1 MISVPRQ
8 LLIQAVFIAVN
19 AIFAALEMA
28 MVSLSSTKL
37 KMLEEEGDKTAT
49 KLLKMLENPSGFLSA
64 IQIAISL
71 SGFLGSAFAA
81 DSLSEPMTEW
91 FLSLGVRMN
100 PQTLN
105 SISVVIITII
115 LTLVTIIFGE
125 LVPKRVAQQKSYQ
138 VAKAFLKL
146 LQVIS
151 TVLKPLIW
159 LTSSATNLILRILHM
174 KTSSEDD
181 QVSEAEIRMMVE
193 TGGDSGTIEED
204 EKEMIQNIFE
214 FNDISVSE
222 IMTRIGDVNY
232 FSVDDDDETIINTIK
247 ESGNS
252 RYPVYEGDVNN
263 IIGILNARDFL
274 INRTSGSRKSVRD
287 MLRRAYFVPESIKAD
302 QLFSDMQKKKVHISI
317 VIDEYGET
325 RGIITLE
332 DLLEEIVGNIY
343 DEFDEAEAPEI
354 ERLGENRWRVSGT
367 LTIED
372 LEDELDV
379 KIPDERDYDTVG
391 GMVFSCLHEI
401 PSDGQTFTIEVNGLR
416 ITVTQVEDKRIAQA
430 VVEKI
435 IPPVEEADD
444 KTQAGKRKEKEK
456 DE

>member
-8 LLIQAVFIAVN
+8 LLIQAIFIAIN

-28 MVSLSSTKL
+28 MVSLSTTRL
-37 KMLEEEGDKTAT
+37 KMLEEEGDKAAIR
-49 KLLKMLENPSGFLSA
+49 LLKMLENPAGFLSA
-64 IQIAISL
+64 IQVAISL

-81 DSLSEPMTEW
+81 DSLSEPLTDW
-91 FLSLGVRMN
+91 FISLGLTMI
-100 PQTLN
+100 PYQTLN

-125 LVPKRVAQQKSYQ
+125 LVPKRIAQQKSYE
-138 VAKAFLKL
+138 VAKVFMKL
-146 LQVIS
+146 LMVIS
-151 TVLKPLIW
+151 TILKPIIW
-159 LTSSATNLILRILHM
+159 FTSSTTNLILRILHL
-174 KTSSEDD
+174 KTSSEDES
-181 QVSEAEIRMMVE
+181 VSEAEIRMMVDA
-193 TGGDSGTIEED
+193 GSDNGTIEED

-214 FNDISVSE
+214 FNDIKVSE

-232 FSVDDDDETIINTIK
+232 FSVDDDEETIIRTIK

-252 RYPVYEGDVNN
+252 RYPVYEDDINN

-274 INRTSGSRKSVRD
+274 ININDGRRKSLRE
-287 MLRRAYFVPESIKAD
+287 MLRSAYFVPESIKAD
-302 QLFSDMQKKKVHISI
+302 QLFSDMQKKKVHIAI

-325 RGIITLE
+325 RGIVTLE

-354 ERLGENRWRVSGT
+354 EKIGENRWRVSGT

-372 LEDELDV
+372 LEDELGID
-379 KIPDERDYDTVG
+379 IPDDRDYGTVG

-401 PSDGQTFTIEVNGLR
+401 PEDGQTFTVEIHGLR
-416 ITVTQVEDKRIAQA
+416 ITVTKVEDKRIAQA
-430 VVEKI
+430 EIEKI
-435 IPPVEEADD
+435 
-444 KTQAGKRKEKEK
+444 EK
-456 DE
+456 DEASEEDEKKKEED

>member
-435 IPPVEEADD
+435 IPPVDEADD

>member
-8 LLIQAVFIAVN
+8 LLIQAIFIAIN

-28 MVSLSSTKL
+28 MVSLSTTRL
-37 KMLEEEGDKTAT
+37 KMLEEEGDKAAIR
-49 KLLKMLENPSGFLSA
+49 LLKMLENPADFLSA
-64 IQIAISL
+64 IQVAISL

-81 DSLSEPMTEW
+81 DSLSEPLTDW
-91 FLSLGVRMN
+91 FISLGLTMI
-100 PQTLN
+100 PYQTLN

-125 LVPKRVAQQKSYQ
+125 LVPKRIAQQKSYE
-138 VAKAFLKL
+138 VAKVFMKL
-146 LQVIS
+146 LMVIS
-151 TVLKPLIW
+151 TILKPIIW
-159 LTSSATNLILRILHM
+159 FTSSTTNLILRILHL
-174 KTSSEDD
+174 KTSSEDES
-181 QVSEAEIRMMVE
+181 VSEAEIRMMVDA
-193 TGGDSGTIEED
+193 GSDNGTIEED

-214 FNDISVSE
+214 FNDIKVSE

-232 FSVDDDDETIINTIK
+232 FSVDDDEETIIRTIK

-252 RYPVYEGDVNN
+252 RYPVYEDDINN

-274 INRTSGSRKSVRD
+274 ININDGRRKSLRE
-287 MLRRAYFVPESIKAD
+287 MLRSAYFVPESIKAD
-302 QLFSDMQKKKVHISI
+302 QLFSDMQKKKVHIAI

-325 RGIITLE
+325 RGIVTLE

-354 ERLGENRWRVSGT
+354 EKIGENRWRVSGT

-372 LEDELDV
+372 LEDELGID
-379 KIPDERDYDTVG
+379 IPDDRDYGTVG

-401 PSDGQTFTIEVNGLR
+401 PEDGQTFTVEIHGLR
-416 ITVTQVEDKRIAQA
+416 ITVTKVEDKRIAQA
-430 VVEKI
+430 EIEKI
-435 IPPVEEADD
+435 
-444 KTQAGKRKEKEK
+444 EK
-456 DE
+456 DEASEEDEKKKED

>member
-435 IPPVEEADD
+435 IPPAEEVDD
-444 KTQAGKRKEKEK
+444 KTQVGKRKEKEK

>member
-8 LLIQAVFIAVN
+8 LLIQAIFIAIN

-28 MVSLSSTKL
+28 MVSLSTTRL
-37 KMLEEEGDKTAT
+37 KMLEEEGDKAAIR
-49 KLLKMLENPSGFLSA
+49 LLKMLENPAGFLSA
-64 IQIAISL
+64 IQVAISL

-81 DSLSEPMTEW
+81 DSLSEPLTDW
-91 FLSLGVRMN
+91 FISLGLTMI
-100 PQTLN
+100 PYQTLN

-125 LVPKRVAQQKSYQ
+125 LVPKRIAQQKSYE
-138 VAKAFLKL
+138 VAKVFMKL
-146 LQVIS
+146 LMVIS
-151 TVLKPLIW
+151 TILKPIIW
-159 LTSSATNLILRILHM
+159 FTSSTTNLILRILHL
-174 KTSSEDD
+174 KTSSEDES
-181 QVSEAEIRMMVE
+181 VSEAEIRMMVDA
-193 TGGDSGTIEED
+193 GSDNGTIEED

-214 FNDISVSE
+214 FNDIKVSE

-232 FSVDDDDETIINTIK
+232 FSVDDDEETIIRTIK

-252 RYPVYEGDVNN
+252 RYPVYEDDINN

-274 INRTSGSRKSVRD
+274 ININDGRRKSLRE
-287 MLRRAYFVPESIKAD
+287 MLRSAYFVPESIKAD
-302 QLFSDMQKKKVHISI
+302 QLFSDMQKKKVHIAI

-325 RGIITLE
+325 RGIVTLE

-354 ERLGENRWRVSGT
+354 EKIGENRWRVSGT

-372 LEDELDV
+372 LEDELGID
-379 KIPDERDYDTVG
+379 IPDDRDYGTVG

-401 PSDGQTFTIEVNGLR
+401 PEDGQTFTVEIHGLR
-416 ITVTQVEDKRIAQA
+416 ITVTKVEDKRIAQA
-430 VVEKI
+430 EIEKI
-435 IPPVEEADD
+435 
-444 KTQAGKRKEKEK
+444 EK
-456 DE
+456 DEASEEDEKKKED

>member
-8 LLIQAVFIAVN
+8 LLIQAIFIAIN

-28 MVSLSSTKL
+28 MVTLSTTRL
-37 KMLEEEGDKTAT
+37 KMLEEEGDKAAIR
-49 KLLKMLENPSGFLSA
+49 LLKMLENPAGFLSA
-64 IQIAISL
+64 IQVAISL

-81 DSLSEPMTEW
+81 DSLSEPLTDW
-91 FLSLGVRMN
+91 FISLGLTMI
-100 PQTLN
+100 PYQTLN

-125 LVPKRVAQQKSYQ
+125 LVPKRIAQQKSYE
-138 VAKAFLKL
+138 VAKVFMKL
-146 LQVIS
+146 LMVIS
-151 TVLKPLIW
+151 TILKPIIW
-159 LTSSATNLILRILHM
+159 FTSSTTNLILRILHLT
-174 KTSSEDD
+174 TSSEDES
-181 QVSEAEIRMMVE
+181 VSEAEIRMMVDA
-193 TGGDSGTIEED
+193 GSDNGTIEED

-214 FNDISVSE
+214 FNDIKVSE

-232 FSVDDDDETIINTIK
+232 FSVDDDEETIIRTIK

-252 RYPVYEGDVNN
+252 RYPVYEDDINN

-274 INRTSGSRKSVRD
+274 ININDGRRKSLRE
-287 MLRRAYFVPESIKAD
+287 MLRSAYFVPESIKAD
-302 QLFSDMQKKKVHISI
+302 QLFSDMQKKKVHIAI

-325 RGIITLE
+325 RGIVTLE

-354 ERLGENRWRVSGT
+354 EKIGENRWRVSGT

-372 LEDELDV
+372 LEDELGID
-379 KIPDERDYDTVG
+379 IPDDRDYGTVG

-401 PSDGQTFTIEVNGLR
+401 PEDGQTFTVEIHGLR
-416 ITVTQVEDKRIAQA
+416 ITVTKVEDKRIAQA
-430 VVEKI
+430 EIEKI
-435 IPPVEEADD
+435 
-444 KTQAGKRKEKEK
+444 EK
-456 DE
+456 DEACEEDEKKKED

>member
-8 LLIQAVFIAVN
+8 LLIQAFFILVN
-19 AIFAALEMA
+19 AIFAGLEMA

-37 KMLEEEGDKTAT
+37 KMLEEEGDRTAI
-49 KLLKMLENPSGFLSA
+49 KLLKMLENPAGFLSA
-64 IQIAISL
+64 IQIAITL

-81 DSLSEPMTEW
+81 DSLSEPLTDW
-91 FLSLGVRMN
+91 IISLGVDSI
-100 PQTLN
+100 PYSTLN
-105 SISVVIITII
+105 SISVVFITII
-115 LTLVTIIFGE
+115 LTVVTIIFGE
-125 LVPKRVAQQKSYQ
+125 LVPKRVAQQKSYEM
-138 VAKAFLKL
+138 AKIFLKL
-146 LQVIS
+146 LQAIS
-151 TVLKPLIW
+151 TIFKPVIW
-159 LTSSATNLILRILHM
+159 ITSGSTNLILKLLHL

-181 QVSEAEIRMMVE
+181 AVSEAEIRMMVE
-193 TGGDSGTIEED
+193 SGGDSGTIEED

-214 FNDISVSE
+214 FNDINVSE

-232 FSVDDDDETIINTIK
+232 FSVDDDDETILETIK

-252 RYPVYEGDVNN
+252 RYPVYEEDINN

-274 INRTSGSRKSVRD
+274 KTVRE
-287 MLRRAYFVPESIKAD
+287 MLRSAYFVPETIKAD
-302 QLFSDMQKKKVHISI
+302 QLFSDMQKKKVHIAI

-354 ERLGENRWRVSGT
+354 EKLGDNRWKVSGT

-379 KIPDERDYDTVG
+379 RIPEDRDYDTVG

-401 PSDGQTFTIEVNGLR
+401 PEDGQTFTVEVNNLR
-416 ITVTQVEDKRIAQA
+416 ITVTHVEDKRITQA
-430 VVEKI
+430 VIEKI
-435 IPPVEEADD
+435 VPEAEEKAEED
-444 KTQAGKRKEKEK
+444 KKE
-456 DE
+456 